1 MDQQSGNDDQPIL
14 VVLGLDDT
22 GKSRA
27 SRFTPADSEQ
37 AVLAARLMNMHA
49 VNVTDVELR
58 KVASELPMGR
68 IYATGR
74 GLVPF
79 VKRDLYDKLAVLLG
93 TEAEQRDQR
102 LAHLRTDAEIRQS
115 KEAEPSVTTT
125 DDSASVSK
133 ASAAESSSDDPWTSI
148 RVGTTVLARSQ
159 ASDEGWFEAVVS
171 SIAADKDELTL
182 RWRDFSGE
190 PVFKRKRRTVGVLA

>member
-1 MDQQSGNDDQPIL
+1 MDQQSDNDEQPIL
-14 VVLGLDDT
+14 VVLGVDDT
-22 GKSRA
+22 GKARA

-49 VNVTDVELR
+49 VNVIDVELR
-58 KVASELPMGR
+58 KVAGELPLGR

-79 VKRDLYDKLAVLLG
+79 VKRELYDKLAVLLG
-93 TEAEQRDQR
+93 TDAEQKDQR
-102 LAHLRTDAEIRQS
+102 LAHLKTEAEIRQAKQTTVPDGS
-115 KEAEPSVTTT
+115 AGESVVGSEGNAGEPGSG
-125 DDSASVSK
+125 
-133 ASAAESSSDDPWTSI
+133 DPWAGI
-148 RVGTTVLARSQ
+148 RVGTTVLARSA

-171 SIAADKDELTL
+171 SIAGNDELTL

-190 PVFKRKRRTVGVLA
+190 PVFKRKRRAVGVLPA